1 MRTAIRV
8 HFLHQHVRDTIVIL
22 EEVNP
27 PPNTVPPVQYS
38 GAMMVLEWIPQ
49 DNSAVQ
55 ERVREKTMA
64 IGGGG
69 GKGGDLNGV
78 QRLQDLPQDGP
89 VLQITG
95 QIGIGSVLLLTGGG
109 PKPGK
114 GADGLAENVK
124 DHDKKGGKDADV
136 HIFL

>member
-1 MRTAIRV
+1 MKVVTRNFPVERFSGQVAMRTAIRV

-55 ERVREKTMA
+55 EGVREKTMA

-78 QRLQDLPQDGP
+78 
-89 VLQITG
+89 
-95 QIGIGSVLLLTGGG
+95 
-109 PKPGK
+109 
-114 GADGLAENVK
+114 
-124 DHDKKGGKDADV
+124 
-136 HIFL
+136 